1 MQHDPDALTLQ
12 GWWFVV
18 KISKVEA
25 SPTGSEVRGW
35 WPESTAQPCLLG
47 RPAAA
52 IWFLCQV
59 GMTTSGFAGEQRLS
73 TADLFVP
80 MLEVLIRS
88 LSESESS
95 LSQPRLGARLAQ
107 LIAFQALA
115 SDVQGLSLFE
125 GWTH

>member
-1 MQHDPDALTLQ
+1 
-12 GWWFVV
+12 
-18 KISKVEA
+18 
-25 SPTGSEVRGW
+25 
-35 WPESTAQPCLLG
+35 
-47 RPAAA
+47 
-52 IWFLCQV
+52 
-59 GMTTSGFAGEQRLS
+59 MTTSGFAGGQRLS